1 MGAERQLCTFVVG
14 GLYLGVGVE
23 HVGEVL
29 RQQQT
34 TAVPLA
40 HQEVAGLINLRG
52 EIVTAL
58 DLRRRLGLETSGEEP
73 QMNVVLTMGEE
84 AVSLLV
90 DEIGEVVTVSED
102 DFEPP
107 PETVAG
113 PTRELILGAFK
124 LDERLLLLLDTERA
138 LAPSGA

>member
-1 MGAERQLCTFVVG
+1 MNLGIKT
-14 GLYLGVGVE
+14 LGVGVE

-29 RQQQT
+29 RQQQNT
-34 TAVPLA
+34 PVPLA
-40 HQEVAGLINLRG
+40 HEEVAGLINLRG

-58 DLRRRLGLETSGEEP
+58 DLRRRLGLDTVGEQP

-102 DFEPP
+102 AFEPP
-107 PETVAG
+107 PETVTG

-138 LAPSGA
+138 LAPSSA

>member
-40 HQEVAGLINLRG
+40 HEEVAGLINLRG

-124 LDERLLLLLDTERA
+124 LDERLLLLL
-138 LAPSGA
+138 

>member
-1 MGAERQLCTFVVG
+1 VNLGIRT
-14 GLYLGVGVE
+14 LGVGVE

-29 RQQQT
+29 RQQQNT
-34 TAVPLA
+34 PVPLA
-40 HQEVAGLINLRG
+40 HEEVAGLINLRG

-58 DLRRRLGLETSGEEP
+58 DLRRRLGLDTVGEQP

-102 DFEPP
+102 AFEPP
-107 PETVAG
+107 PETVTG

-138 LAPSGA
+138 LAPSSA